1 MKETLKEAFIG
12 LSVEISIKGISYLVK
27 QAYIKETDKYI
38 LILSNNPGIKTLI
51 EAEMSIMDTHNIYT
65 VMKVRIL
72 HMDIRDDE
80 VTVTC
85 EEVPNSTKLFQRALI
100 RAKSDIP
107 VTVEFLKP
115 KNDTLIP
122 VSDPESGTLTD
133 FSPCGGGVT
142 VTRRDEAFITNSLRE
157 AFFVKLTFKIPDT
170 RHEISVIGKVVHIR
184 KGGAFDNLGIL
195 FLINSFA
202 NYRLIETYYVFNTGR

>member
-27 QAYIKETDKYI
+27 QAYIKESTKY
-38 LILSNNPGIKTLI
+38 LLVLSNNPGIKTLT
-51 EAEMSIMDTHNIYT
+51 EGEMSIMDTHNVYT
-65 VMKVRIL
+65 IMKVRIL
-72 HMDIRDDE
+72 HTENYEDDIAI
-80 VTVTC
+80 TC

-115 KNDTLIP
+115 KNNTLVP
-122 VSDPESGTLTD
+122 VSEPENGTLTD
-133 FSPCGGGVT
+133 FSPCGGGIT
-142 VTRRDEAFITNSLRE
+142 ISRRDDSFMTGSFQEAY
-157 AFFVKLTFKIPDT
+157 FVKLTFKIPET
-170 RHEISVIGKVVHIR
+170 RHEISIIGKVVHIR
-184 KGGAFDNLGIL
+184 KAGAFDNLGIL

>member
-27 QAYIKETDKYI
+27 QAYIKESNKYV
-38 LILSNNPGIKTLI
+38 LVLSNNPGVKTLM

-72 HMDIRDDE
+72 HTDIRDEE
-80 VTVTC
+80 VTITC

-115 KNDTLIP
+115 KNDTLIS
-122 VSDPESGTLTD
+122 VSGPENGTLTD
-133 FSPCGGGVT
+133 FSPCGAGIT
-142 VTRRDEAFITNSLRE
+142 ISRRDDSFMAGSFQD
-157 AFFVKLTFKIPDT
+157 AYFVKLTFKIPDT

-184 KGGAFDNLGIL
+184 KAGAYDNLGIL

>member
-38 LILSNNPGIKTLI
+38 LVLSNNPGIKTLV

-72 HMDIRDDE
+72 HTDVKDDE
-80 VTVTC
+80 VTITC
-85 EEVPNSTKLFQRALI
+85 EEIPNSTKLFQRALI

-122 VSDPESGTLTD
+122 ASDPESGTLTD

-184 KGGAFDNLGIL
+184 KGGAYDSLGIL